1 MKKRDRGTYVV
12 GQNNNNNNNEGSFNY
27 AYMKAPTKEFYA

>member
-1 MKKRDRGTYVV
+1 MRKKDEGTYVI
-12 GQNNNNNNNEGSFNY
+12 GQNNEGSFNY

>member
-1 MKKRDRGTYVV
+1 MKKRDEGSYLI
-12 GQNNNNNNNEGSFNY
+12 GQNNNEGSFNY